1 MILVNNLNKRY
12 FIDNHRSLFDK
23 IVNPQ
28 KIKKYRIVLQNINLK
43 FELGKIYGLFG
54 RNGSGKST
62 LLRIISKI
70 EFPSNGEVKIID
82 KKKIFSLLDKEYLF
96 EDEFSL
102 DYNLK
107 NLLQY
112 MSVDKKNQSQIINQ
126 ILLFNHLDLDCL
138 NDYPKNIEKKKLT
151 EIILSAGIFCDPDII
166 IIDEFLNNI
175 SHNKKKVFLYLLKK
189 INPKKIII
197 IVSHD
202 MKLLKT
208 HCNSFIWLDS
218 GIVKKV
224 SENNKIIDEY
234 TRDRN
239 IINKNLWIKS
249 NVNKDKECKFE
260 LLKIEIKNNLIKNFK
275 ILTDI
280 NSFYNEKKVKFEL
293 SFISLLDND
302 YGYKIGLTIISN
314 SKTILGQTDPIWK
327 KKINNEF
334 NLQILIPNF
343 FSIKQNYNFFISI
356 KAEKESEKNLAKV
369 MHLLLPTKFLIINSS
384 ISNKIILNET
394 IFNEANSAYF
404 K

>member
-1 MILVNNLNKRY
+1 MILVNNLNKTY
-12 FIDNHRSLFDK
+12 FINNHRTLFDT

-70 EFPSNGEVKIID
+70 EYPSNGEVKIID

-112 MSVDKKNQSQIINQ
+112 MGVDKKNQSQIINQ

-175 SHNKKKVFLYLLKK
+175 SHNKKSVFLHLLKK
-189 INPKKIII
+189 INLKKIII

-202 MKLLKT
+202 MELLKT
-208 HCNSFIWLDS
+208 HCNFFIWLDS

-234 TRDRN
+234 TQDLN
-239 IINKNLWIKS
+239 SKKKNY
-249 NVNKDKECKFE
+249 KFE
-260 LLKIEIKNNLIKNFK
+260 LLKIEIKNDFINNFK
-275 ILTDI
+275 IITDI
-280 NSFYNEKKVKFEL
+280 NSFNNEKNVKFNL

-302 YGYKIGLTIISN
+302 YGYKIGLTINSN
-314 SKTILGQTDPIWK
+314 SKIILSQTDPFWK
-327 KKINNEF
+327 KKTINNEF
-334 NLQILIPNF
+334 NIEILIPNF
-343 FSIKQNYNFFISI
+343 FAINQNYIFFISI
-356 KAEKESEKNLAKV
+356 KAEKESEKNLGKA

-384 ISNKIILNET
+384 TSNKIILNET
-394 IFNEANSAYF
+394 IFNEANSTYC